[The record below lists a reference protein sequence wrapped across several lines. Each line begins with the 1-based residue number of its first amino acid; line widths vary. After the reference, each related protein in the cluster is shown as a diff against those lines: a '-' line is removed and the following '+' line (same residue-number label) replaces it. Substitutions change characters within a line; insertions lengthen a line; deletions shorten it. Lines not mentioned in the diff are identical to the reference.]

1 DPEGPRALCD
11 LCLAQVCRS
20 LDALCSRRADG
31 SMDLSGAPMFPQEVA
46 DQLMQK
52 LASKG
57 ILNDTT
63 VGIFRN
69 CKELR
74 LRRASIRCCPVS
86 AEAFRLA
93 ICPHRLQELDA
104 SCVSGGLT
112 GAEVVSGLASNPE
125 CRSSLQRLC
134 LSRLHLDWE
143 SLGEEGRGCVGFSSL
158 QGLRTLNLTNTDLT
172 DAVLE
177 DVCTLPQLESL
188 DISCTAVSKLT
199 ALLDCKNTLK
209 SLIAHRLRQ
218 LDMSPASLLF
228 VLSQLHALR
237 HLDFSDDHFTVDG
250 SDGRDGDETVR
261 QLLEGS
267 QQVLPSLISLDI
279 SGRKRISEEAVRA
292 FVETR
297 DGLVFLGLLATGASS
312 CDVLSSKKNLKV
324 TGEANENQVCEALR
338 RYRDRECF
346 TREALIHLYN
356 LITDIDKPRPD
367 VLKLVLSGMQSH
379 PTSPHVLL
387 VATACVFNLTT
398 QDLAEAMPVSLLS
411 STVTQLLHAMKTF
424 PNHQQ
429 VQKNCLLA
437 LCSDYILQDVP
448 FDKYVAATLV
458 INWLSS
464 HEDPTL
470 QRMAVAVI
478 SILVTKLSTEETAQ
492 LSEDISIMKQLLAIV
507 QQRAMV
513 GVVDSTLKFA
523 LSALWNLTDEMP
535 TAARNFIECQG
546 LELYEEVLESY
557 CTEPSIQQKIL
568 GLLNN
573 IAEVEVLQ
581 ANLMEEDLLEH
592 ILSLLQDSQLE
603 VGVRYFAGGV
613 LAQLAS
619 RPEAWT
625 LERGAPQHHTEAAA
639 CFHYN
644 MDSTRERNGLLQVV
658 PSVLPSASDLS
669 ALRSAAV
676 GSLGNTS
683 GLQSKHG
690 VGVDCCELPF
700 LSHVLITFS
709 LYPLAPHYSS
719 LLEKEGVT
727 ELLKA
732 LVAHPN
738 THSDIKRLSDSI
750 LRLVEQ
756 HQSHSGPFNSQM
768 GPVNS

>member
-1 DPEGPRALCD
+1 MDAEGPQALYD
-11 LCLAQVCRS
+11 LCLAQVCHS
-20 LDALCSRRADG
+20 LHALCSRRADS
-31 SMDLSGAPMFPQEVA
+31 SMCLSWAPLFPQEMA
-46 DQLMQK
+46 DQLLRKM
-52 LASKG
+52 ATKG

-69 CKELR
+69 SKELR

-93 ICPHRLQELDA
+93 LCPHRLQELDA

-112 GAEVVSGLASNPE
+112 GANIVSSLASNPE
-125 CRSSLQRLC
+125 CRSSLQRLS
-134 LSRLHLDWE
+134 LNGLHLDWE
-143 SLGEEGRGCVGFSSL
+143 SLGEDGGTRVGFSSL
-158 QGLRTLNLTNTDLT
+158 QGLRTLNLANTDLT

-177 DVCTLPQLESL
+177 DICTLPQLESL
-188 DISCTAVSKLT
+188 DISCSAVSKLT
-199 ALLDCKNTLK
+199 ALLDCKNTLR
-209 SLIAHRLRQ
+209 SLITHRLRQ
-218 LDMSPASLLF
+218 LDMSPTRLLF
-228 VLSQLHALR
+228 VLSQLHTLR
-237 HLDFSDDHFTVDG
+237 HLDFSDDHFTVDD

-267 QQVLPSLISLDI
+267 PQVLPSLVSLDI
-279 SGRKRISEEAVRA
+279 SGRKRITEAAVRA
-292 FVETR
+292 FVEAR
-297 DGLVFLGLLATGASS
+297 SGLVFLGLLATGASS
-312 CDVLSSKKNLKV
+312 CDLLSSQKNLKV

-346 TREALIHLYN
+346 IREALVHLYN

-367 VLKLVLSGMQSH
+367 MLKLLLSGMQNH
-379 PTSPHVLL
+379 PTSLHVHL

-411 STVTQLLHAMKTF
+411 STVTQLLYAMKTF

-448 FDKYVAATLV
+448 FDKYLAATLV

-478 SILVTKLSTEETAQ
+478 SILVAKLSTEETAQ
-492 LSEDISIMKQLLAIV
+492 LGRDVFIMKLLAIV
-507 QQRAMV
+507 QQKAMV
-513 GVVDSTLKFA
+513 GVVDSTLRFA

-535 TAARNFIECQG
+535 TAARSFIECQG

-557 CTEPSIQQKIL
+557 NTEPSIQQKVL

-573 IAEVEVLQ
+573 IAEVEALQ
-581 ANLMEEDLLEH
+581 ADLMEEDLLEH
-592 ILSLLQDSQLE
+592 ILSLLQDPQVE
-603 VGVRYFAGGV
+603 VGVRYFAGGI

-625 LERGAPQHHTEAAA
+625 LDDELRSTILKQLHASIITWTQLEREMVSYRSFRPF
-639 CFHYN
+639 CP
-644 MDSTRERNGLLQVV
+644 LLQTCQ
-658 PSVLPSASDLS
+658 PSGVQLW
-669 ALRSAAV
+669 AV
-676 GSLGNTS
+676 WAIRLVCSQNTS
-683 GLQSKHG
+683 
-690 VGVDCCELPF
+690 
-700 LSHVLITFS
+700 
-709 LYPLAPHYSS
+709 HYSS

-727 ELLKA
+727 ELLKSLA
-732 LVAHPN
+732 AHPD
-738 THSDIKRLSDSI
+738 THSDIKGLSDSI
-750 LRLVEQ
+750 LRMVEQ
-756 HQSHSGPFNSQM
+756 HQSHSGPFNNHM
-768 GPVNS
+768 GP

>member
-1 DPEGPRALCD
+1 MHLLDAAEGPRALCD

-31 SMDLSGAPMFPQEVA
+31 SMCLSWAPLFPQEMA
-46 DQLMQK
+46 DQLLHKM
-52 LASKG
+52 ATKG

-74 LRRASIRCCPVS
+74 LRRASIRFCPVS

-93 ICPHRLQELDA
+93 LCPHRLQELDA
-104 SCVSGGLT
+104 SWVSEGLT
-112 GAEVVSGLASNPE
+112 GANIVSSLASNQE
-125 CRSSLQRLC
+125 CRSSLQRLS
-134 LSRLHLDWE
+134 LSGLRLDWE
-143 SLGEEGRGCVGFSSL
+143 SVGEVDGGSCVGFSSL
-158 QGLRTLNLTNTDLT
+158 HGLRMLNLSNTDLT

-177 DVCTLPQLESL
+177 DICTLPQLESL
-188 DISCTAVSKLT
+188 DISCSTVSKLT

-209 SLIAHRLRQ
+209 SLIAHQLQQ
-218 LDMSPASLLF
+218 LDMSPARFLS
-228 VLSQLHALR
+228 VLSRLHALR
-237 HLDFSDDHFTVDG
+237 HLDFSYDHFTVDD

-267 QQVLPSLISLDI
+267 PQVLPSLVSLDI
-279 SGRKRISEEAVRA
+279 SGRKRITEAAVRP
-292 FVETR
+292 FVEAR
-297 DGLVFLGLLATGASS
+297 GGLVFLGLLATGASS
-312 CDVLSSKKNLKV
+312 CNVFSSRKNLKV

-346 TREALIHLYN
+346 VREALVHLYN
-356 LITDIDKPRPD
+356 LTTDSDKPRPD
-367 VLKLVLSGMQSH
+367 MLKLVLSGVQSH
-379 PTSPHVLL
+379 PTSLHVQL
-387 VATACVFNLTT
+387 VATACIFNMTT

-411 STVTQLLHAMKTF
+411 CTVTQLLHAMKTF
-424 PNHQQ
+424 PNHLQ

-437 LCSDYILQDVP
+437 LCSEYILQDVP
-448 FDKYVAATLV
+448 FDKYLAATLV

-478 SILVTKLSTEETAQ
+478 SILVAKLSTEETARLAQ
-492 LSEDISIMKQLLAIV
+492 DVFIMKQLLAIV
-507 QQRAMV
+507 QQKAMV

-557 CTEPSIQQKIL
+557 YTEPSIQQKVL

-573 IAEVEVLQ
+573 IAEMEELQ
-581 ANLMEEDLLEH
+581 ADLMEDDLLEH
-592 ILSLLQDSQLE
+592 VLSLLQDSQVEL
-603 VGVRYFAGGV
+603 GVRYFAGGI
-613 LAQLAS
+613 LAHLAS

-625 LERGAPQHHTEAAA
+625 LDEELRCTVLEQLHASIVTWTQLEREMVSYRSFSP
-639 CFHYN
+639 FF
-644 MDSTRERNGLLQVV
+644 RLLQTCQ
-658 PSVLPSASDLS
+658 PSGVQLW
-669 ALRSAAV
+669 AAWAIHLV
-676 GSLGNTS
+676 CSQNTS
-683 GLQSKHG
+683 
-690 VGVDCCELPF
+690 
-700 LSHVLITFS
+700 
-709 LYPLAPHYSS
+709 HYSS
-719 LLEKEGVT
+719 MLEQEGVT

-732 LVAHPN
+732 LAAHPD
-738 THSDIKRLSDSI
+738 THRDIKGLSDSI

-756 HQSHSGPFNSQM
+756 HQSHPGPSKDQL
-768 GPVNS
+768 GP